1 MCLSLRIELWQ
12 NVCMDGEREKEPHRF
27 ACSPTISHI
36 QIESERFTYFIQI
49 FRKHNRTFIKKTR
62 KSKNEKKEAHTYL
75 SRSQSEV
82 N

>member
-62 KSKNEKKEAHTYL
+62 EKVRMKKKKRTHISAEAK
-75 SRSQSEV
+75 V
-82 N
+82 K